1 MKWQDRPRS
10 ENIQDIRNYNQFEM
24 FLFDSQNELSGIGSD
39 LFEAV
44 TGPFRGEREYMV
56 VPTNYNSDIR
66 TNPVTDERLRVWR
79 EQNGVNPPELGGGL
93 VSPLQRNMDSLRSWR
108 EQKDLTTQMSQPRKP
123 R

>member
-24 FLFDSQNELSGIGSD
+24 FLFDSQNEVKGIGND
-39 LFEAV
+39 LVEAI

-56 VPTNYNSDIR
+56 VPTNYSSDLR
-66 TNPVTDERLRVWR
+66 ANPSTDERLRVWR

-93 VSPLQRNMDSLRSWR
+93 VNPIQRRMESLN
-108 EQKDLTTQMSQPRKP
+108 TQMSQPRKP
-123 R
+123 Q